1 MKIKEIAF
9 VAYAVEDVKR
19 ARDFYEGILGL
30 SPGSVFEGDGYAFIE
45 YYMGEHTLAI
55 GKGAPNFKPGLTGA
69 TVALE
74 VDNFDEAIKELQ
86 EKQVNFLMKS
96 QESGVCHMALV
107 KDPDGN
113 QIMIH
118 RRKDK

>member
-1 MKIKEIAF
+1 MKVKEIAF

-19 ARDFYEGILGL
+19 ARDFYEGVLGL
-30 SPGSVFEGDGYAFIE
+30 VPGSVWDGETTAFIE

-74 VDNFDEAIKELQ
+74 VEDIEDAIKNL
-86 EKQVNFLMKS
+86 KDKNVPFLMEPY
-96 QESGVCHMALV
+96 ESSSCKMALV
-107 KDPDGN
+107 QDPDGN

-118 RRKDK
+118 QRKK